1 MDQFTYGYG
10 TTSNRLL
17 NVADAAGITSNTDD
31 IEPGQVANNY
41 QYDLLGQLIKDIQE
55 GIVYYDWR
63 LSDRKLRSITGAST
77 KADVNFIYNPFGQR
91 VVKIVKPKVNGVVDK
106 QSNWIYTYY
115 SYDANG
121 QVMAVYDCKLDGT
134 NATLNQAT
142 LKEQH
147 LYGSQ
152 RLGMVNKNTLL
163 YQSNTAYTTI
173 SPLVQNTYGNTNY
186 ELNNHLGNVNA
197 VITDRRFWN
206 NTTLKHEAG
215 VEMKNDYY
223 PFGMAMKGR
232 QLNPVYRFG
241 YNGMEVDNEVS
252 GNGNSYSTEFRQY
265 DPRLGRWK
273 SLDPLM
279 AQFPW
284 QSPYCAFDNNPVFY
298 NDPLGLAANG
308 GDSTKTSMPPTSIPK
323 DAKVGDTSED
333 GNWGIGED
341 GKGGLRWTKIGDL
354 KEIKVTPNSKSEAA
368 KSEHIKST
376 KNSIMSQFLRGS
388 GRGKISFQ
396 LDKSSPYYNDR
407 LKMKNRVD
415 DLGKIAVGNLTI
427 PLVIIAG
434 AEVAPL
440 LANPWVASAIEVNT
454 EYWGIKAG
462 ISAGSQAL
470 LNDGKVNLIGV
481 FTDATLGFGSSSV
494 IQSSL
499 NFEYDFLKDKTEIK
513 YLGNGISSR
522 QFLLGSSVGILFG
535 SKSEGLNNLLNT
547 TNSKKGFNSFLSN
560 TLYSLPS
567 NGINAAYEKSQKKP

>member
-41 QYDLLGQLIKDIQE
+41 QYDLLGQLISDNQE
-55 GIVYYDWR
+55 GIVNYNWR

-197 VITDRRFWN
+197 VITDRRYWN
-206 NTTLKHEAG
+206 TTTLKHEAG

-223 PFGMAMKGR
+223 PFGMEMPLR
-232 QLNPVYRFG
+232 QSGSNDYRYG
-241 YNGMEVDNEVS
+241 YNGMELDNEVS
-252 GNGNSYSTEFRQY
+252 GNGNSYTTEFRQY

-279 AQFPW
+279 MKYPSM
-284 QSPYCAFDNNPVFY
+284 SPYVAFNNNPVFFV
-298 NDPLGLAANG
+298 DPLGLEGTNP
-308 GDSTKTSMPPTSIPK
+308 DNP
-323 DAKVGDTSED
+323 
-333 GNWGIGED
+333 
-341 GKGGLRWTKIGDL
+341 
-354 KEIKVTPNSKSEAA
+354 KEIEEITVTA
-368 KSEHIKST
+368 KREGKKIKELPSIT
-376 KNSIMSQFLRGS
+376 VTAKRTFFQKYLKYPIKRIIKNIIAF
-388 GRGKISFQ
+388 GKR
-396 LDKSSPYYNDR
+396 LDQ
-407 LKMKNRVD
+407 KMK
-415 DLGKIAVGNLTI
+415 GNATQKDGLTI
-427 PLVIIAG
+427 
-434 AEVAPL
+434 
-440 LANPWVASAIEVNT
+440 W
-454 EYWGIKAG
+454 
-462 ISAGSQAL
+462 
-470 LNDGKVNLIGV
+470 
-481 FTDATLGFGSSSV
+481 GSSS
-494 IQSSL
+494 SSKESTATKSKKKAKYT
-499 NFEYDFLKDKTEIK
+499 FDFQEFSENMSIYILGKTT
-513 YLGNGISSR
+513 
-522 QFLLGSSVGILFG
+522 
-535 SKSEGLNNLLNT
+535 KSEMSLDGEFDGTKLAEKTNDIKEIVEIGKEKKSNT
-547 TNSKKGFNSFLSN
+547 TIKESDIINSN
-560 TLYSLPS
+560 THVVLRIMETDGYISEEKTKEFS
-567 NGINAAYEKSQKKP
+567 NVNELQKWAKNKAFKVGEEWWLNIVKEN